1 MIQSLYQVDFITAT
15 GTLRLVDAGDLIEA
29 DIAPKVSQSAAQ
41 YAAINAP
48 WGETVAEGGAMVTVD
63 FSAVKNHASHAA
75 LRGYCMSHAAT
86 FPSGKTG
93 TLRLAIDGGD
103 TWEISDATL
112 VSCAPM
118 PKLPTSS
125 FETLT
130 AYSVTGGQMLPV
142 TAITLYAGI
151 PFEFILQN
159 WEDITSNWE
168 DL

>member
-1 MIQSLYQVDFITAT
+1 MIQSIYTVDFITAA
-15 GTLRLVDAGDLIEA
+15 GTLRLLTAGDVIES
-29 DIAPKVSQSAAQ
+29 DISPTVSQGAAR
-41 YAAINAP
+41 YAAIGAG
-48 WGETVAEGGAMVTVD
+48 WGESVAEGGAMVTVD
-63 FSAVKNHASHAA
+63 FSAVRNHASHAA

-118 PKLPTSS
+118 PKLPSHA
-125 FETLT
+125 FETIT
-130 AYSVTGGQMLPV
+130 AYSVTGGQILPV